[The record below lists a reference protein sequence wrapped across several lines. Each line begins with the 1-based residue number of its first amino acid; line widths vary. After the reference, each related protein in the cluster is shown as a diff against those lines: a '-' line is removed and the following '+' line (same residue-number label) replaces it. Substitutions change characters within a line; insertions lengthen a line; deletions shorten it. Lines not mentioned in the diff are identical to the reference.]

1 MKKRPNEAGRAR
13 TTVKPSG
20 TGLSPS
26 EALRVRARQPIT
38 KTKTDPA
45 NLRQSIED
53 RAKARNIQRA
63 QDTNTKRPARPVVT
77 NKTPVKRDINPS
89 RTTLEGGAR
98 AVLQDLKSRDR
109 TGPQGT
115 IESRTSQSPASRGT
129 NVERLANRPTR
140 SQKEADRR
148 VNEALKAIGGKN
160 KPTPSM
166 SKAQINE
173 ILRKRWKNAG
183 PAQRLLI
190 EKQAAI
196 LKNTPKK
203 K

>member
-1 MKKRPNEAGRAR
+1 
-13 TTVKPSG
+13 
-20 TGLSPS
+20 
-26 EALRVRARQPIT
+26 
-38 KTKTDPA
+38 
-45 NLRQSIED
+45 
-53 RAKARNIQRA
+53 
-63 QDTNTKRPARPVVT
+63 
-77 NKTPVKRDINPS
+77 
-89 RTTLEGGAR
+89 
-98 AVLQDLKSRDR
+98 LQNLKSSDR

-115 IESRTSQSPASRGT
+115 IESRTSQNPASRGT

-148 VNEALKAIGGKN
+148 VDEALKAIGGKN